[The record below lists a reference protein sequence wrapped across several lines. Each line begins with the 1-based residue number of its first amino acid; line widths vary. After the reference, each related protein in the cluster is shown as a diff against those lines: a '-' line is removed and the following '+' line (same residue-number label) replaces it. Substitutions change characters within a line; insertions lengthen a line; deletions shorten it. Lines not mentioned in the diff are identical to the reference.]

1 MSAHLPEVLKLD
13 ENIKILSEHVS
24 KLTDALPG
32 LYLELTGQPDI
43 PEFQRQFLVRIAR
56 CSFSEDL
63 LNLLRVYLEPGRR
76 FDVLETDSFDL
87 EFVQALNKAS
97 GVENDEVRKDFLILA
112 LQNGEKTVETLVEEC
127 SKNSGQIGSI
137 SRILRYLEPVC
148 TRSKDG
154 TSILG
159 EIFIKYIL
167 QKR

>member
-1 MSAHLPEVLKLD
+1 M
-13 ENIKILSEHVS
+13 
-24 KLTDALPG
+24 
-32 LYLELTGQPDI
+32 ELTGQPDI

-56 CSFSEDL
+56 CSSSEDL
-63 LNLLRVYLEPGRR
+63 VNLLRVDLEPGRR

-97 GVENDEVRKDFLILA
+97 GVENDEVRQDFLILA
-112 LQNGEKTVETLVEEC
+112 LQNGEKTVETLVEEG

>member
-1 MSAHLPEVLKLD
+1 
-13 ENIKILSEHVS
+13 
-24 KLTDALPG
+24 
-32 LYLELTGQPDI
+32 
-43 PEFQRQFLVRIAR
+43 
-56 CSFSEDL
+56 
-63 LNLLRVYLEPGRR
+63 
-76 FDVLETDSFDL
+76 
-87 EFVQALNKAS
+87 
-97 GVENDEVRKDFLILA
+97 VENDEVRQDFLILA
-112 LQNGEKTVETLVEEC
+112 LQNGEKTVETLVEEG